1 MAGSGCG
8 SLQDWPI
15 PEATG
20 APTRRATPSD
30 NAVLGG
36 SKRHRGMNEDALIPW
51 LLQPPGIWIALAG
64 GFVPGLIA
72 ALKRRALIRWYL
84 YGFVCTLVAWPL
96 LVLPTIHALLVRRR
110 DMSRPSPQ
118 QQRRADA
125 LDLLE
130 ESSVRSYPSWI
141 AELTRKSP
149 DEIDRRRYAYEHLGP
164 GEALELVRESANR
177 NNAHAVAYS
186 HRGVRL
192 GYVPKRQRWIAGALD
207 DGLCLAA
214 VAVEVKVGW
223 IARRRAKFVGTRI
236 VVLNDGRKR

>member
-1 MAGSGCG
+1 
-8 SLQDWPI
+8 
-15 PEATG
+15 
-20 APTRRATPSD
+20 
-30 NAVLGG
+30 VLGG

-164 GEALELVRESANR
+164 GEALELVRESAHR